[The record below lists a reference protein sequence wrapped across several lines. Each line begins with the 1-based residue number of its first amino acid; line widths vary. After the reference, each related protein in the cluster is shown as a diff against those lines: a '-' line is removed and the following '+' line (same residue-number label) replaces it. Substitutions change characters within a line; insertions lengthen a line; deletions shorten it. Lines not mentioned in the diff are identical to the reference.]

1 MAIWINHHRRKP
13 RSKILK
19 ELNEHFSAKRI
30 GKTARATRRLRTDA
44 ELGSLSIALGIV
56 PKEGQSDWRQRSG
69 RVPTL
74 IGAALTAGV
83 LQHLRSLGRG
93 GRGRSPK
100 PIRFNIVD
108 GPRFRLTITED
119 SAYNT
124 IRLVMKRERR
134 ARS

>member
-19 ELNEHFSAKRI
+19 ELNEHFSARRI
-30 GKTARATRRLRTDA
+30 GRTARTARRLRTDA
-44 ELGSLSIALGIV
+44 ALGSLSVALGII
-56 PKEGQSDWRQRSG
+56 PNEGEREWRQLSG

-108 GPRFRLTITED
+108 GPRFRLTIAED
-119 SAYNT
+119 SGYNT
-124 IRLVMKRERR
+124 VRLVMKRERR

>member
-93 GRGRSPK
+93 RSPK

-108 GPRFRLTITED
+108 GPRFRLTIAED
-119 SAYNT
+119 RAYNT